1 MWFHKK
7 AISSN
12 QFKSVLPFSRK
23 PIKQFNLAF
32 LIHSVTHCGG
42 WDIQLVSCRAVPVK
56 TLGGVIAAS
65 KAIDQR
71 SREGRKERAIGSQSG
86 I

>member
-7 AISSN
+7 AITDN
-12 QFKSVLPFSRK
+12 QFKSALPFSRK

-32 LIHSVTHCGG
+32 LIHSVTHCGA
-42 WDIQLVSCRAVPVK
+42 WDIQLVSCRAGQVK
-56 TLGGVIAAS
+56 TLGGVIAAR

-71 SREGRKERAIGSQSG
+71 SREGRKERAIGSEFG

>member
-1 MWFHKK
+1 M
-7 AISSN
+7 
-12 QFKSVLPFSRK
+12 
-23 PIKQFNLAF
+23 
-32 LIHSVTHCGG
+32 
-42 WDIQLVSCRAVPVK
+42 K

-71 SREGRKERAIGSQSG
+71 SREGRKERAIGSEFG

>member
-7 AISSN
+7 AITGN

-32 LIHSVTHCGG
+32 LIHRVTHCGG
-42 WDIQLVSCRAVPVK
+42 WDIQLVSCRAGQAK
-56 TLGGVIAAS
+56 TLGGFIAAN

-71 SREGRKERAIGSQSG
+71 SREGRKEGAVGSEVG
-86 I
+86 M